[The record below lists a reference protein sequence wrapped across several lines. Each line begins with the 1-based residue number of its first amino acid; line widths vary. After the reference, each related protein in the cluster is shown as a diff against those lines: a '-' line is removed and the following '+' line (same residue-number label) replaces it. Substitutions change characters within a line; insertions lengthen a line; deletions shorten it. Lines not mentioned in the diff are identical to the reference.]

1 MRSLKENA
9 VSRVLDLAKLP
20 LKKEG
25 EMETWPDPE
34 KIRWFI
40 MFRQGAKDHL
50 PLK

>member
-20 LKKEG
+20 LRNAG
-25 EMETWPDPE
+25 EMETFPDPE
-34 KIRWFI
+34 KIRWFL